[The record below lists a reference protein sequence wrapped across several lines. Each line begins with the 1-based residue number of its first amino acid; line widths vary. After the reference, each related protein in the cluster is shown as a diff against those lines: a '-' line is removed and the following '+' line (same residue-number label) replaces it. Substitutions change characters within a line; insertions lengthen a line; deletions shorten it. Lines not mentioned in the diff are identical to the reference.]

1 MLSNT
6 GTGLLFIRAQE
17 ARRTVTKN
25 FTETTRA
32 QATRQAVHLLG
43 GVQRVRTRVRGFA
56 PWSPEKA
63 TLALLDQV
71 KGVLNE
77 YAAHLPL
84 TIRQIFY
91 RLVGAHDYEKSERA
105 YQRLIEHLNR
115 ARRARIISMDVIRD
129 DGGIISEPNHWAS
142 AEQFMATV
150 GAMAKSF
157 TLDHSAGQKI
167 RLIVICEAGGMVPQ
181 LERVAHPFGVT
192 VLSGGGFDSLTDKHK
207 FAAALAG
214 HDRLTVVLHIGD
226 HDPSGVSM
234 FLAFLEDVE
243 AFTCDLGGNVTFTRL
258 AVTPQ
263 QIQRYRLPTAP
274 PKATDNRAFS
284 GETCQAEALSPD
296 VLANILR
303 TAIEERVDQC
313 VLDRALR
320 QERRIRR
327 ELIKRFEGND

>member
-207 FAAALAG
+207 SRPPWPVTTASPWCCISATTIRPASRCSWPFSKTSRHSPAISAA
-214 HDRLTVVLHIGD
+214 TS
-226 HDPSGVSM
+226 PSPG
-234 FLAFLEDVE
+234 
-243 AFTCDLGGNVTFTRL
+243 
-258 AVTPQ
+258 
-263 QIQRYRLPTAP
+263 LP
-274 PKATDNRAFS
+274 
-284 GETCQAEALSPD
+284 
-296 VLANILR
+296 
-303 TAIEERVDQC
+303 
-313 VLDRALR
+313 
-320 QERRIRR
+320 
-327 ELIKRFEGND
+327 

>member
-1 MLSNT
+1 MKRGPSPT
-6 GTGLLFIRAQE
+6 S
-17 ARRTVTKN
+17 
-25 FTETTRA
+25 TTA
-32 QATRQAVHLLG
+32 EHLLG

-71 KGVLNE
+71 QGILDE
-77 YAAHLPL
+77 YVDHLPL

-91 RLVGAHDYEKSERA
+91 RLVGARDYEKTERA
-105 YQRLIEHLNR
+105 YQRLVEHLNR

-129 DGGIISEPNHWAS
+129 DGGIISEPDHWDS
-142 AEQFMATV
+142 AEQFMATIR
-150 GAMAKSF
+150 AMAKGF
-157 TLDHSAGQKI
+157 TLDHSAGQKV

-181 LERVAHPFGVT
+181 LARVAHPFGVT
-192 VLSGGGFDSLTDKHK
+192 VMSGGGFDSLTDKHK

-243 AFTCDLGGNVTFTRL
+243 AFARELGGQATFTRL

-263 QIQRYRLPTAP
+263 QIRSYRLPTAP
-274 PKATDNRAFS
+274 PKKDDKRAFS
-284 GETCQAEALSPD
+284 GMTCQAEALPPD

-303 TAIEERVDQC
+303 TAIEERVDQR
-313 VLDRALR
+313 VLDRVLR

-327 ELIKRFEGND
+327 ELIERFEA